1 MADPRII
8 PPLTVND
15 ALFDAA
21 VRHAILVE
29 RLKASEVRQII
40 AFLNSQVF
48 PDVIRQIFRLDVVRQ
63 STLRRR
69 LTQVLIEI
77 AAILRL
83 GGTRARRQLEGDL
96 RLFGIT
102 EADFQ
107 VAALRR
113 TLPAGLGLE
122 VATASLPAIRAI
134 VSQPMQGFT
143 LTQWFAS
150 LSRRAALNVQQQL
163 NIGIAAGET
172 VDQLARRV
180 RGTRRLGFRDGI
192 LETTRRQAQAI
203 VRTGVNHVST
213 QARELVYLENTD
225 LVKAVQ
231 IVATLD
237 SRTTFICQGLDGQVF
252 PVGEGPR
259 PPFHVSCRTTTAP
272 VLRSLQELG
281 IDPALVPASTRA
293 SMNGQV
299 PESQS
304 FAQWLRRQPNS
315 VQNEALGPT
324 RARLFRGNRV
334 TIDKFTDPQHRPL
347 TLEELRIAEDL

>member
-1 MADPRII
+1 
-8 PPLTVND
+8 
-15 ALFDAA
+15 
-21 VRHAILVE
+21 
-29 RLKASEVRQII
+29 
-40 AFLNSQVF
+40 
-48 PDVIRQIFRLDVVRQ
+48 
-63 STLRRR
+63 
-69 LTQVLIEI
+69 
-77 AAILRL
+77 
-83 GGTRARRQLEGDL
+83 
-96 RLFGIT
+96 
-102 EADFQ
+102 
-107 VAALRR
+107 
-113 TLPAGLGLE
+113 
-122 VATASLPAIRAI
+122 
-134 VSQPMQGFT
+134 MQGFT